1 MNDENNK
8 DLQQVSQID
17 QQPVS
22 IDDLISVIPL
32 DNQTAKVTNELI
44 EEQDL
49 DKVKNLTKLFN
60 LNQAKRNAIRVMKLN
75 SLLDK
80 VSDQMI
86 ERFNKKPG
94 EFSNKELLD
103 YMSVVQST
111 IDRANKSIELV
122 DQTPAIVINQQ
133 NNQVNID
140 NSPVL
145 DRESRMRVV
154 EAVKG
159 IMQTLNLKNEPGQ
172 IQEIS
177 EFEESEEN
185 SNEDIVQ
192 IIEQNN
198 QGNKNND

>member
-1 MNDENNK
+1 MSDENNK
-8 DLQQVSQID
+8 DLQQASQID
-17 QQPVS
+17 QQTVS

-103 YMSVVQST
+103 YMTVVQST

-159 IMQTLNLKNEPGQ
+159 IMNTLNLKNVPEQ

-177 EFEESEEN
+177 EFEENEEN
-185 SNEDIVQ
+185 SNDDIVHV
-192 IIEQNN
+192 IEQNN
-198 QGNKNND
+198 QEIKE

>member
-1 MNDENNK
+1 MSDENNK
-8 DLQQVSQID
+8 DLQVSQID

-159 IMQTLNLKNEPGQ
+159 IMNTLNLKNVPEQ

-177 EFEESEEN
+177 EFEENEED
-185 SNEDIVQ
+185 SNDDIVHV
-192 IIEQNN
+192 IEQNN
-198 QGNKNND
+198 

>member
-1 MNDENNK
+1 MVCV
-8 DLQQVSQID
+8 LQT
-17 QQPVS
+17 
-22 IDDLISVIPL
+22 LY
-32 DNQTAKVTNELI
+32 T
-44 EEQDL
+44 
-49 DKVKNLTKLFN
+49 
-60 LNQAKRNAIRVMKLN
+60 MKLN
-75 SLLDK
+75 SMLDK

-145 DRESRMRVV
+145 DRESRMRVI

-159 IMQTLNLKNEPGQ
+159 IMSTLNLKNEPKQ

-177 EFEESEEN
+177 EFEENEED
-185 SNEDIVQ
+185 SNDDIVHV
-192 IIEQNN
+192 IEQNN
-198 QGNKNND
+198 QETK

>member
-1 MNDENNK
+1 MSDENNK
-8 DLQQVSQID
+8 DLQQASQID

-103 YMSVVQST
+103 YMTVVQST

-159 IMQTLNLKNEPGQ
+159 IMNTLNLKNEPEQ

-177 EFEESEEN
+177 EFEENEEDFN
-185 SNEDIVQ
+185 DNIVHV
-192 IIEQNN
+192 IEQNN
-198 QGNKNND
+198 

>member
-1 MNDENNK
+1 MSDEIKK
-8 DLQQVSQID
+8 DLQADQVD

-22 IDDLISVIPL
+22 IDDLISVVPL
-32 DNQTAKVTNELI
+32 DSQTAKVTNELI

-86 ERFNKKPG
+86 ERFDKKPG

-159 IMQTLNLKNEPGQ
+159 IMQTLNLKNEPEQ

-177 EFEESEEN
+177 EFEENEED
-185 SNEDIVQ
+185 SDDDIVHV
-192 IIEQNN
+192 IE
-198 QGNKNND
+198 KNN

>member
-1 MNDENNK
+1 MSDENKK
-8 DLQQVSQID
+8 DLQVSQID
-17 QQPVS
+17 QQPIS

-80 VSDQMI
+80 VGDQMI
-86 ERFNKKPG
+86 ERFDKKPG

-159 IMQTLNLKNEPGQ
+159 IMNTLNLKNEPEQ
-172 IQEIS
+172 VQEIS
-177 EFEESEEN
+177 EFEENEED
-185 SNEDIVQ
+185 SNDDIVHV
-192 IIEQNN
+192 IEQNN
-198 QGNKNND
+198 QEIK

>member
-140 NSPVL
+140 SSPVL

-159 IMQTLNLKNEPGQ
+159 IMNTLNLKNVPEQ

-177 EFEESEEN
+177 EFEENEEDFN
-185 SNEDIVQ
+185 DNIVHV
-192 IIEQNN
+192 IEQNN
-198 QGNKNND
+198 QETK

>member
-1 MNDENNK
+1 
-8 DLQQVSQID
+8 
-17 QQPVS
+17 
-22 IDDLISVIPL
+22 
-32 DNQTAKVTNELI
+32 
-44 EEQDL
+44 
-49 DKVKNLTKLFN
+49 
-60 LNQAKRNAIRVMKLN
+60 MKLN

-86 ERFNKKPG
+86 GRFNKKPG

-133 NNQVNID
+133 NNQPNLD

-145 DRESRMRVV
+145 DTESTMRVV

-159 IMQTLNLKNEPGQ
+159 IMNTLNLKNVPEQ

-177 EFEESEEN
+177 EFEENEED
-185 SNEDIVQ
+185 SNDDIVHV
-192 IIEQNN
+192 IEQNN
-198 QGNKNND
+198 

>member
-1 MNDENNK
+1 MSDENKK
-8 DLQQVSQID
+8 DLQVSQID
-17 QQPVS
+17 QQPIS

-80 VSDQMI
+80 VGDQMI
-86 ERFNKKPG
+86 ERFDKKPG

-159 IMQTLNLKNEPGQ
+159 IMKTLNLKNEPEQ

-177 EFEESEEN
+177 EFEENEED
-185 SNEDIVQ
+185 SSDDIVHV
-192 IIEQNN
+192 IEQNN
-198 QGNKNND
+198 QEIK

>member
-122 DQTPAIVINQQ
+122 DQTPAIIINQQ

-159 IMQTLNLKNEPGQ
+159 IMNTLNLKNVPEQ

-177 EFEESEEN
+177 EFEENEEDFN
-185 SNEDIVQ
+185 DNIVHV
-192 IIEQNN
+192 IEQNN
-198 QGNKNND
+198 QETK

>member
-1 MNDENNK
+1 MSDEIKK
-8 DLQQVSQID
+8 DLQADQVD

-22 IDDLISVIPL
+22 IDDLISVVPL
-32 DNQTAKVTNELI
+32 DSQTAKVTNELI

-86 ERFNKKPG
+86 ERFDKKPG

-159 IMQTLNLKNEPGQ
+159 IMQTLNLKNEPEQ

-177 EFEESEEN
+177 EFEENEED
-185 SNEDIVQ
+185 SDDDIVRV
-192 IIEQNN
+192 IE
-198 QGNKNND
+198 KNN

>member
-1 MNDENNK
+1 MSDENNK
-8 DLQQVSQID
+8 YLQQASQID
-17 QQPVS
+17 QQPIS

-32 DNQTAKVTNELI
+32 DNQTAKLTNELI

-103 YMSVVQST
+103 YMTVVQST

-159 IMQTLNLKNEPGQ
+159 IMNTLNLKNVPEQ

-177 EFEESEEN
+177 EFEENEEDFN
-185 SNEDIVQ
+185 DNIVHV
-192 IIEQNN
+192 IEQNN
-198 QGNKNND
+198 QEIK

>member
-1 MNDENNK
+1 MSDENKK
-8 DLQQVSQID
+8 DLQVSQID

-80 VSDQMI
+80 VGDQMI
-86 ERFNKKPG
+86 ERFDKKPG

-159 IMQTLNLKNEPGQ
+159 IMKTLNLKNEPEQ

-177 EFEESEEN
+177 EFEENEED
-185 SNEDIVQ
+185 SSDDIVHV
-192 IIEQNN
+192 IEQNN
-198 QGNKNND
+198 QEIK

>member
-1 MNDENNK
+1 MSDENKK
-8 DLQQVSQID
+8 DLQVSQID
-17 QQPVS
+17 QQPIS

-80 VSDQMI
+80 VGDQMI
-86 ERFNKKPG
+86 ERFDKKPG

-122 DQTPAIVINQQ
+122 DQTPAIIINQQ

-159 IMQTLNLKNEPGQ
+159 IMNTLNLKNEPEQ
-172 IQEIS
+172 VQEIS
-177 EFEESEEN
+177 EFEENEED
-185 SNEDIVQ
+185 SNDDIVHV
-192 IIEQNN
+192 IEQNN
-198 QGNKNND
+198 QEIK

>member
-1 MNDENNK
+1 MSDENKK
-8 DLQQVSQID
+8 DLQVSQID
-17 QQPVS
+17 QQPIS

-80 VSDQMI
+80 VGDQMI
-86 ERFNKKPG
+86 ERFDKKPG

-122 DQTPAIVINQQ
+122 DQTPAIIINQQ

-159 IMQTLNLKNEPGQ
+159 IMNTLNLKNEPEQ
-172 IQEIS
+172 VQEIS
-177 EFEESEEN
+177 EFEENEED
-185 SNEDIVQ
+185 SNDDIAHV
-192 IIEQNN
+192 IEQNN
-198 QGNKNND
+198 

>member
-1 MNDENNK
+1 MSDENKK
-8 DLQQVSQID
+8 DLQVSQID

-80 VSDQMI
+80 VGDQMI
-86 ERFNKKPG
+86 ERFDKKPG

-159 IMQTLNLKNEPGQ
+159 IMKTLNLKNEPEQ

-177 EFEESEEN
+177 EFEENEEDSSDN
-185 SNEDIVQ
+185 IVHV
-192 IIEQNN
+192 IEQNN
-198 QGNKNND
+198 

>member
-103 YMSVVQST
+103 YMTVVQST

-159 IMQTLNLKNEPGQ
+159 IMNTLNLKNVPEQ

-177 EFEESEEN
+177 EFEENEEDFN
-185 SNEDIVQ
+185 DNIVHV
-192 IIEQNN
+192 IEQNN
-198 QGNKNND
+198 QEIEQ

>member
-1 MNDENNK
+1 MSDENKK
-8 DLQQVSQID
+8 DLQVSQID
-17 QQPVS
+17 QQSIS

-80 VSDQMI
+80 VGDQMI
-86 ERFNKKPG
+86 ERFDKKPG

-122 DQTPAIVINQQ
+122 DQTPAIIINQQ

-159 IMQTLNLKNEPGQ
+159 IMNTLNLKNEPEQ
-172 IQEIS
+172 VQEIS
-177 EFEESEEN
+177 EFEENEED
-185 SNEDIVQ
+185 SNDDIVHV
-192 IIEQNN
+192 IEQNN
-198 QGNKNND
+198 QEIK

>member
-1 MNDENNK
+1 MSDENKK
-8 DLQQVSQID
+8 DTQVSQVE

-80 VSDQMI
+80 VGDQMI
-86 ERFNKKPG
+86 ERFDKKPG

-159 IMQTLNLKNEPGQ
+159 IMQTLNLKNEPEQ
-172 IQEIS
+172 MQEIS
-177 EFEESEEN
+177 EFEENEED
-185 SNEDIVQ
+185 SDDDIVHV
-192 IIEQNN
+192 IEKNN
-198 QGNKNND
+198 QEIKE

>member
-1 MNDENNK
+1 MSDENNK
-8 DLQQVSQID
+8 DLQQASQID

-103 YMSVVQST
+103 YMTVVQST

-159 IMQTLNLKNEPGQ
+159 IMNTLNLKNVPEQ

-177 EFEESEEN
+177 EFEENEED
-185 SNEDIVQ
+185 SNDDIVHV
-192 IIEQNN
+192 IEQNN
-198 QGNKNND
+198 

>member
-1 MNDENNK
+1 MSDEIKK
-8 DLQQVSQID
+8 DLQVDQVD

-22 IDDLISVIPL
+22 IDDLISVVPL
-32 DNQTAKVTNELI
+32 DSQTAKVTNELI

-86 ERFNKKPG
+86 ERFDKKPG

-140 NSPVL
+140 SSPVL

-159 IMQTLNLKNEPGQ
+159 IMSTLNLKNEPEQ

-177 EFEESEEN
+177 EFEENEED
-185 SNEDIVQ
+185 SNDDIVHV
-192 IIEQNN
+192 IEQNN
-198 QGNKNND
+198 

>member
-8 DLQQVSQID
+8 DLQQASQID

-86 ERFNKKPG
+86 ERFDKKPG

-140 NSPVL
+140 SSPVL

-159 IMQTLNLKNEPGQ
+159 IMSTLNLKNEPEQ

-177 EFEESEEN
+177 EFEENEED
-185 SNEDIVQ
+185 SNDDIVHV
-192 IIEQNN
+192 IEQNN
-198 QGNKNND
+198 

>member
-1 MNDENNK
+1 MSDENKK
-8 DLQQVSQID
+8 DLQVSQID
-17 QQPVS
+17 QQPIS

-80 VSDQMI
+80 VGDQMI
-86 ERFNKKPG
+86 ERFDKKPG

-122 DQTPAIVINQQ
+122 DQTPAIIINQQ

-159 IMQTLNLKNEPGQ
+159 IMNTLNLKNEPEQ
-172 IQEIS
+172 VQEIS
-177 EFEESEEN
+177 EFEENEED
-185 SNEDIVQ
+185 SNDDIAHV
-192 IIEQNN
+192 IEQNN
-198 QGNKNND
+198 QEIK

>member
-1 MNDENNK
+1 MSDENNK

-145 DRESRMRVV
+145 DSESRMRVV

-159 IMQTLNLKNEPGQ
+159 IMNTLNLKNVPEQ

-177 EFEESEEN
+177 EFEENEEDFN
-185 SNEDIVQ
+185 DNIVHV
-192 IIEQNN
+192 IEQNN
-198 QGNKNND
+198 QEIK

>member
-159 IMQTLNLKNEPGQ
+159 IMNTLNLKNVPEQ

-177 EFEESEEN
+177 EFEENEEDFN
-185 SNEDIVQ
+185 DNIVHV
-192 IIEQNN
+192 IEQNN
-198 QGNKNND
+198 QEIK

>member
-1 MNDENNK
+1 MSDENNK
-8 DLQQVSQID
+8 DLQQASQID
-17 QQPVS
+17 QQTVS

-86 ERFNKKPG
+86 ERFDKKPG

-159 IMQTLNLKNEPGQ
+159 IMNTLNLKNVPEQ

-177 EFEESEEN
+177 EFEENEEDFN
-185 SNEDIVQ
+185 DNIVH

-198 QGNKNND
+198 

>member
-8 DLQQVSQID
+8 DLQQASQID

-32 DNQTAKVTNELI
+32 DNQTAKLTNELI

-86 ERFNKKPG
+86 ERFDKKPG

-159 IMQTLNLKNEPGQ
+159 IMNTLNLKNVPEQ

-177 EFEESEEN
+177 EFEENEEDFN
-185 SNEDIVQ
+185 DNIVH

-198 QGNKNND
+198 QETK

>member
-122 DQTPAIVINQQ
+122 NQTPAIVINQQ

-159 IMQTLNLKNEPGQ
+159 IMNTLNLKNVPEQ

-177 EFEESEEN
+177 EFEENEEN
-185 SNEDIVQ
+185 YNDDIVHV
-192 IIEQNN
+192 IEQNN
-198 QGNKNND
+198 QEIKE

>member
-1 MNDENNK
+1 MSDENKK
-8 DLQQVSQID
+8 DLQVSQID

-80 VSDQMI
+80 VGDQMI
-86 ERFNKKPG
+86 ERFDKKPG

-122 DQTPAIVINQQ
+122 DQTPAIIINQQ

-159 IMQTLNLKNEPGQ
+159 IMNTLNLKNEPEQ
-172 IQEIS
+172 VQEIS
-177 EFEESEEN
+177 EFEENEED
-185 SNEDIVQ
+185 SNDDIVHV
-192 IIEQNN
+192 IEQNN
-198 QGNKNND
+198 QEIK

>member
-1 MNDENNK
+1 MSDKIKNDNVVEQ
-8 DLQQVSQID
+8 LPI
-17 QQPVS
+17 S
-22 IDDLISVIPL
+22 IDELISVIPL
-32 DNQTAKVTNELI
+32 DAQTAKVTNELI

-86 ERFNKKPG
+86 ERFDKKPG

>member
-1 MNDENNK
+1 MSDEIKK
-8 DLQQVSQID
+8 DLQVDQVD

-22 IDDLISVIPL
+22 IDDLISVVPL
-32 DNQTAKVTNELI
+32 DSQTAKVTNELI

-86 ERFNKKPG
+86 ERFDKKPG

-159 IMQTLNLKNEPGQ
+159 IMQTLNLKNEPEQ

-177 EFEESEEN
+177 EFEENEED
-185 SNEDIVQ
+185 SDDDIVHV
-192 IIEQNN
+192 IE
-198 QGNKNND
+198 KNN

>member
-1 MNDENNK
+1 MNDENKK
-8 DLQQVSQID
+8 DLQVSQID
-17 QQPVS
+17 QQPIS

-80 VSDQMI
+80 VGDQMI
-86 ERFNKKPG
+86 ERFDKKPG

-122 DQTPAIVINQQ
+122 DQTPAIIINQQ

-159 IMQTLNLKNEPGQ
+159 IMNTLNLKNEPEQ
-172 IQEIS
+172 VQEIS
-177 EFEESEEN
+177 EFEENEED
-185 SNEDIVQ
+185 SNDDIVHV
-192 IIEQNN
+192 IEQNN
-198 QGNKNND
+198 QEIK

>member
-1 MNDENNK
+1 MSNENNK

-86 ERFNKKPG
+86 ERFDKKPG

-159 IMQTLNLKNEPGQ
+159 IMSTLNLKNEPKQ

-177 EFEESEEN
+177 EFEENEED
-185 SNEDIVQ
+185 SNDDIVH

-198 QGNKNND
+198 QETK

>member
-1 MNDENNK
+1 MSDENNK
-8 DLQQVSQID
+8 DLQQASQID

-86 ERFNKKPG
+86 ERFDKKPG

-140 NSPVL
+140 SSPVL

-159 IMQTLNLKNEPGQ
+159 IMQTLNLKNEPEQ

-177 EFEESEEN
+177 EFEENEED
-185 SNEDIVQ
+185 SNDDIVHV
-192 IIEQNN
+192 IEQNN
-198 QGNKNND
+198 QEIKE